1 MKNIIVLPADS
12 YTVISKTVL
21 SRNDTNVIS
30 MLYEPIIGY
39 AAVALYYTLFDD
51 LDKYS
56 VTSLEYT
63 HHHLMSIMGISMDNL
78 IEARK
83 KLEGVG
89 LLKTYFKEDKD
100 INHYVYVLYS
110 PVSSYEFFH
119 HPILNVVLYNNLGKE
134 EYNKLVDFFKIP
146 RVSLKEYDDITES
159 FSNVFKSVPGTLEVN
174 GDFAKRNTNNLD
186 IKGNVDFDLLIESI
200 PKNMYSAKCFSDDVK
215 SLINTLSFTYNLDTE
230 ALISIVR
237 DSIDEKG
244 LIDKN
249 YLRRTA
255 RNYYQFRNDGSL
267 PTIIYSTQPEYLR
280 KPEGDKSN
288 WAKMVYT
295 FENVSPYRFLK
306 AKGGGANPTS
316 RDLNIV
322 ESLLVDQKLKPGVV
336 NVLLSYVLKVNK
348 GRLNKS
354 YIEAIASSWKRLN
367 VETVEDAMK
376 RCEKEYKKR
385 KKNTSAVSNK
395 TRKADS
401 SIPIWLDKNGTTE
414 EASSK
419 EQEEMDDILN
429 TLV

>member
-1 MKNIIVLPADS
+1 MK
-12 YTVISKTVL
+12 
-21 SRNDTNVIS
+21 
-30 MLYEPIIGY
+30 
-39 AAVALYYTLFDD
+39 
-51 LDKYS
+51 
-56 VTSLEYT
+56 
-63 HHHLMSIMGISMDNL
+63 
-78 IEARK
+78 
-83 KLEGVG
+83 
-89 LLKTYFKEDKD
+89 
-100 INHYVYVLYS
+100 
-110 PVSSYEFFH
+110 
-119 HPILNVVLYNNLGKE
+119 
-134 EYNKLVDFFKIP
+134 
-146 RVSLKEYDDITES
+146 
-159 FSNVFKSVPGTLEVN
+159 
-174 GDFAKRNTNNLD
+174 
-186 IKGNVDFDLLIESI
+186 
-200 PKNMYSAKCFSDDVK
+200 
-215 SLINTLSFTYNLDTE
+215 
-230 ALISIVR
+230 
-237 DSIDEKG
+237 KG